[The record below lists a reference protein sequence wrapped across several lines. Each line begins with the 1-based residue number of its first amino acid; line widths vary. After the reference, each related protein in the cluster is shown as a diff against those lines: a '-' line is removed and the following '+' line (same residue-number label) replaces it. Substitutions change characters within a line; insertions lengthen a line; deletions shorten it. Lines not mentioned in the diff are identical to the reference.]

1 MIKIRF
7 KVQPG
12 KETNSIEEKK
22 IYLVSGHTVPSF
34 FTTCKTKHDNI
45 STIFITKS
53 SSSKRSTINFSMLK
67 P

>member
-7 KVQPG
+7 KVQVG

-22 IYLVSGHTVPSF
+22 IYLIGGHTVPSF
-34 FTTCKTKHDNI
+34 FATCPKKKHFHN
-45 STIFITKS
+45 FITKS
-53 SSSKRSTINFSMLK
+53 SSSKKLVINFSMLK